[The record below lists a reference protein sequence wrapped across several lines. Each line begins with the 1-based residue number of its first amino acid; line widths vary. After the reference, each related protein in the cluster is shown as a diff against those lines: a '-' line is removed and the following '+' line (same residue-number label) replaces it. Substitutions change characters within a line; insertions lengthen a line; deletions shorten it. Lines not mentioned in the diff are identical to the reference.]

1 MNFEHRSQLLK
12 PTDKAQS
19 EMVIG
24 GISEVLH
31 KVAEGKDSVLALPGP
46 DTCFEATGQYG
57 IDGVTEKVNF
67 RKSIAIELHFIF
79 YCIKI
84 IRCLIIIMILLFQ
97 LHLFVA
103 KKEDDMRT
111 FVRRYISNV
120 SKIIALLR

>member
-1 MNFEHRSQLLK
+1 MNFENRSQLLK

-67 RKSIAIELHFIF
+67 RKSIAIELYFIF
-79 YCIKI
+79 KCIKI
-84 IRCLIIIMILLFQ
+84 IRCLIIILILLFQ

-120 SKIIALLR
+120 SKIIVLLR

>member
-1 MNFEHRSQLLK
+1 MNFENRSQLLK

-67 RKSIAIELHFIF
+67 RKSIAIELYFIF
-79 YCIKI
+79 KCIKI
-84 IRCLIIIMILLFQ
+84 IRCLIIILILLFQ

-120 SKIIALLR
+120 SKVIVLLR